1 MQYSAKISDFAIFK
15 HSISPQGRICSV
27 ECNKRVLF
35 SVAGGVALVRNIK
48 MSSVQTLL
56 IIYFSIIG
64 IIISSDTSKR

>member
-48 MSSVQTLL
+48 MSSVQNAAHHLFL
-56 IIYFSIIG
+56 YHRNNYILGYL
-64 IIISSDTSKR
+64 